1 MREYE
6 ICCSDGGLGK
16 RLVATVFVPYIL
28 NKRIENKIEYRL
40 EIVLASAVWLSRQKA
55 AST

>member
-6 ICCSDGGLGK
+6 ICYSDGGLGK
-16 RLVATVFVPYIL
+16 GLVATVFVPYIL